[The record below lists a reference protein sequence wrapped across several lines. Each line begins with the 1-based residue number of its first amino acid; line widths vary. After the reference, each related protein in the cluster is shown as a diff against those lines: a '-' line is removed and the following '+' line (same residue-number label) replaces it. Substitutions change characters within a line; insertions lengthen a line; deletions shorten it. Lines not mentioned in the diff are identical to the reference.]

1 MKNTNMPKLTLH
13 KERGLSLALFFVLL
27 VFNHTNCY
35 SDIIVPKLD
44 GSTGKSDAWTLK
56 NLSTGS
62 GCWIMNNSSSSVETK
77 EFYDFTAFT
86 GVTIQIKLG
95 TYFSV
100 DLCKTRLE
108 ISDDGINWKLLNEF
122 PLTESESKT
131 AKTFS
136 YPAASLPNKHA
147 KIRLIAANSDNTAGA
162 KLFSLEITGTPKFIP
177 IPTSNEATNITT
189 RSFTANWNNC
199 NNATDYEI
207 NIYNKL
213 PGKAEKTILYED
225 FSEQNPKSSA
235 VDTELSTLLPKW
247 KGKLLY
253 FYASATENQKFL
265 KVGNTSTKGSY
276 IELPPLNLSEDNGK
290 FKLDFDIGTLN
301 TAPCDVYLSINN
313 EKVET
318 ITINTT
324 SLYTSLHKTYS
335 FSNGTENC
343 IIRLEGVTKD
353 RYSFILDNIKIT
365 QLQNGVETSIA
376 GYPKNVENQTSYAV
390 EGLAPN
396 TTYYYK
402 VKATNGYITT
412 HQSNEIC
419 AKTLSGDQIIVE
431 SNEEKIFNNE
441 TINGN
446 LQIKEGAK
454 ISGKVTVTGEILYTC
469 KFTPGK
475 WHSFSLPFIPKNV
488 GGYINGK
495 AYSLR
500 ANHDYMLKSYENEKF
515 TDAILSDKGYIIK
528 VPANIDNGELFFF
541 SDKGITLNEST
552 PQYAISNGY
561 THLGNPYTYSI
572 SPREL
577 VAADKYYCLKNN
589 KYIESNDNILPYQS
603 FIAYKEIMPNLSVSA
618 IYTDPQL
625 ESTGIT
631 NAESDNIKIWQDNGT
646 LHITGTEE
654 TVSIYSTQ
662 GKVAYTGS
670 TEALKQIMLTPGL
683 YLIKIKNQTTKIIIN

>member
-1 MKNTNMPKLTLH
+1 VK
-13 KERGLSLALFFVLL
+13 V
-27 VFNHTNCY
+27 
-35 SDIIVPKLD
+35 
-44 GSTGKSDAWTLK
+44 
-56 NLSTGS
+56 
-62 GCWIMNNSSSSVETK
+62 
-77 EFYDFTAFT
+77 
-86 GVTIQIKLG
+86 G
-95 TYFSV
+95 TYSSI
-100 DLCKTRLE
+100 DLCTTRLE
-108 ISDDGINWKLLNEF
+108 ISDDGIKLDSSQYNIAHIKSTNGSIF
-122 PLTESESKT
+122 RFYPTLT
-131 AKTFS
+131 
-136 YPAASLPNKHA
+136 NKHS
-147 KIRLIAANSDNTAGA
+147 KIRLIAVNPNYGAGA

-177 IPTSNEATNITT
+177 IPTSNEATDITT
-189 RSFTANWNNC
+189 RSFTANWNSC
-199 NNATDYEI
+199 KNATDYEI

-213 PGKAEKTILYED
+213 PGNAEKTIFFED
-225 FSEQNPKSSA
+225 FSEQDTKSSA

-247 KGKLLY
+247 KGKLVY
-253 FYASATENQKFL
+253 FYATASENQKFL

-301 TAPCDVYLSINN
+301 TAPCNVNLSINN

-318 ITINTT
+318 ITINTK
-324 SLYTSLHKTYS
+324 SLYTSQHQTYS

-343 IIRLEGVTKD
+343 KIKLEGVTEKNN
-353 RYSFILDNIKIT
+353 SFVLDNIKVT
-365 QLQNGVETSIA
+365 QIQNGVETSIA
-376 GYPKNVENQTSYAV
+376 GYPKNVGNQTSYAV

-419 AKTLSGDQIIVE
+419 AKTLSGEQIIIE

-488 GGYINGK
+488 GGYLNGK

-500 ANHDYMLKSYENEKF
+500 VNHDYMLKSYENEKF
-515 TDAILSDKGYIIK
+515 TDATLCGKGYIIK
-528 VPANIDNGELFFF
+528 VSSKIDNGELFFF
-541 SDKGITLNEST
+541 SDKGVTLNEST

-561 THLGNPYTYSI
+561 THFGNPYTYSVN
-572 SPREL
+572 PKEL
-577 VAADKYYCLKNN
+577 VGADKYYCLKNN
-589 KYIESNDNILPYQS
+589 KYIESNDDILPYQS

-625 ESTGIT
+625 ESTGISNT
-631 NAESDNIKIWQDNGT
+631 ESENIKIWQDNGT
-646 LHITGTEE
+646 LYVTGTEE
-654 TVSIYSTQ
+654 AVNIYSAQ
-662 GKVAYTGS
+662 GKLAYTGS
-670 TEALKQIMLTPGL
+670 TEALKQIMLPPGL